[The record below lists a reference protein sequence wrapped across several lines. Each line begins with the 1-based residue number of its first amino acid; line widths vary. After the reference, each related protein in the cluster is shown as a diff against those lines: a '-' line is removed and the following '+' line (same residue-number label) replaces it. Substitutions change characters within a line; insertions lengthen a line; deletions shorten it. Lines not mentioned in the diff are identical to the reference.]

1 MNNKKTSGGFFCVG
15 VWRNQQ
21 IADFSFSDRDE
32 TVSSENARPTGL
44 RALEGEPDGRDC
56 HGVRQRNAHALQS
69 LESVRCMHA
78 CVRTAAKVGAGE
90 SVRATGVSG

>member
-1 MNNKKTSGGFFCVG
+1 MNHKKTSGGFFCVG

-56 HGVRQRNAHALQS
+56 NGVRQRSAS
-69 LESVRCMHA
+69 RESKA
-78 CVRTAAKVGAGE
+78 CLLSREFNTAG
-90 SVRATGVSG
+90 